1 MKRLKIHVPRNGT
14 GHRNGSEIKVG
25 RRAAPALT
33 FLAKEATWVAY
44 PVWRLEIPSSIVDG
58 FPGKCARPQRRI
70 GESGRT
76 QIWRNLIVCRKVG
89 A

>member
-33 FLAKEATWVAY
+33 FLAKEATWVAS
-44 PVWRLEIPSSIVDG
+44 PGWRSEKPSSVADG
-58 FPGKCARPQRRI
+58 FQGKCARPQRLI
-70 GESGRT
+70 GSPKKSKSGG
-76 QIWRNLIVCRKVG
+76 N
-89 A
+89 